1 MHGRRTLREL
11 IARLRLTPDEA
22 RDVHAEECLETL
34 FDRERCGCADLG
46 EREEAEVEA
55 ERRRWAHTSDPG
67 GVARPPS
74 TRL

>member
-22 RDVHAEECLETL
+22 RDVHAEECLEAL

-46 EREEAEVEA
+46 ELDAAEVEA
-55 ERRRWAHTSDPG
+55 ERRRWEHTPDPG
-67 GVARPPS
+67 GAGSRRS